1 MRGVTLIELMTAIFV
16 LAILLGIGIPSFT
29 NIMRNNQI
37 AAQST
42 NLVQALTFAR
52 SEAMKRGLRVSIC
65 PAVMDEDDPD
75 DTVCSDT
82 TNWSTGWVVFVDDF
96 GNAGVL
102 DPSDTPI
109 QFWPAAADGVV
120 ITGSAA
126 SVVYM
131 ASGAA
136 AVDRGFTVTKTG
148 CKGDQRRVVTVAA
161 TGRVSLQ
168 RTSCADAPPPE
179 EEDGEEPAEEGEEG

>member
-16 LAILLGIGIPSFT
+16 LAILLGIGIPSFS

-42 NLVQALTFAR
+42 NVVQALTFAR
-52 SEAMKRGLRVSIC
+52 SEAMKRGLRVSVC
-65 PAVMDEDDPD
+65 PAVIDEDDPD
-75 DTVCSDT
+75 DTTCSNT
-82 TNWSTGWVVFVDDF
+82 TDWSIGWVVFVDDF

-102 DPSDTPI
+102 DASDEPI
-109 QFWPAAADGVV
+109 QFGPAQTSGVA
-120 ITGSAA
+120 IDGSAT

-131 ASGAA
+131 PSGAA
-136 AVDRGFTVTKTG
+136 AADRTFTITKQG
-148 CKGDQRRVVTVAA
+148 CQGEQRRIVSVAA

-168 RTSCADAPPPE
+168 RAACAE
-179 EEDGEEPAEEGEEG
+179 GGGEEDGGEE